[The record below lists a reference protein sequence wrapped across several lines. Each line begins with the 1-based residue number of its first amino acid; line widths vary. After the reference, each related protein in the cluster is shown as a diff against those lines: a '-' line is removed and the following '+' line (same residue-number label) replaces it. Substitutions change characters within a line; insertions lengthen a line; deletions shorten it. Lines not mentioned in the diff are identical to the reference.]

1 MSNDTETDG
10 RSRYIVPNL
19 DRALAMLELLSG
31 RPEGLNVSELSV
43 ELGIPKNSAFRIAVT
58 LESRGFLDKSAGTKR
73 YRLTPR
79 LLMLGAVSSTDVNLF
94 EKSVDV
100 MRRLRDE
107 THETA
112 LLGTLTGDEGVVLD
126 QALGTHPF
134 KFAVDAGTRFMLH
147 TAAPGKAMLAAMG
160 EDERRQ
166 RVRRLSF
173 PRFTPN
179 TITSAEEFL
188 GHLEKVAQRGYG
200 FDLNEEME
208 GQTCV
213 GAAITGATGSPIAAL
228 WITAPSSRIPD
239 GQLDAL
245 GSLVKAHAD
254 EISARFGAIQSNQG

>member
-1 MSNDTETDG
+1 MSNEAENDG

-31 RPEGLNVSELSV
+31 RPDGLNVSELSV
-43 ELGIPKNSAFRIAVT
+43 QLGIPKNSAFRIAVT
-58 LESRGFLDKSAGTKR
+58 LESRGFLAKSAGAKR

-79 LLMLGAVSSTDVNLF
+79 LLMLGAVSATDTNLF

-100 MRRLRDE
+100 MRRLRDA

-126 QALGTHPF
+126 QALGNHPF
-134 KFAVDAGTRFMLH
+134 KFAVDAGTRFLLH
-147 TAAPGKAMLAAMG
+147 TAAPGKAMLAALSD
-160 EDERRQ
+160 EERRE
-166 RVRRLSF
+166 RVSRMKF
-173 PRFTPN
+173 PRFTQN

-188 GHLEKVAQRGYG
+188 KHLEEVAARGYG

-213 GAAITGATGSPIAAL
+213 GAAILGSTGSPIAAL
-228 WITAPSSRIPD
+228 WITAPTSRIPD
-239 GQLDAL
+239 GQLDTL
-245 GSLVKAHAD
+245 GELVKAHAD
-254 EISARFGAIQSNQG
+254 EISSRFGALQQSIG